1 MPYSALSLFQA
12 PLIFTESLNDCGSS
26 RKGREANVMLAMG
39 ESSGISGLDTDSV
52 ESGKEERLSLSSEI
66 DGMGS
71 LFWDSLV
78 EDEGEEDSEVA
89 LDGEEKEL
97 PSGDK
102 EQDAMRNPAPRSK
115 EVSFKN
121 PILCPP
127 NK

>member
-1 MPYSALSLFQA
+1 M
-12 PLIFTESLNDCGSS
+12 
-26 RKGREANVMLAMG
+26 
-39 ESSGISGLDTDSV
+39 

-71 LFWDSLV
+71 LFWDSLS
-78 EDEGEEDSEVA
+78 EDEGEEEDSGVS

-121 PILCPP
+121 PIPLSS
-127 NK
+127 